1 MMNTN
6 VTTKLKIK
14 QPAHKVFEAII
25 SPTEIGH
32 YWFSSSSERWAEG
45 KRITLRYEEYSAEGI
60 ISVLEIETNK
70 KIVFSW
76 GKEHGEVTIVTITLE
91 ESQGETIITV
101 VESGFNAHD
110 PEIMA
115 KMMGQKEGWIYT
127 LTCLKGYLE
136 NGINTLRASL
146 IH

>member
-1 MMNTN
+1 MLNTN

-45 KRITLRYEEYSAEGI
+45 KRIILRYEEYSAEGI
-60 ISVLEIETNK
+60 TSVLEIETNK

-76 GKEHGEVTIVTITLE
+76 GEEHGEVTVVTMTLE
-91 ESQGETIITV
+91 EYQGETIIEV
-101 VESGFNAHD
+101 VESGLNAHD
-110 PEIMA
+110 PEIVT

>member
-1 MMNTN
+1 MLNTD

-45 KRITLRYEEYSAEGI
+45 KRITLRYEEYNAEGI

-76 GKEHGEVTIVTITLE
+76 GEEHGEVTIVTMTLE
-91 ESQGETIITV
+91 EYQDETIMEV
-101 VESGFNAHD
+101 VESGLNAHD
-110 PEIMA
+110 PEIVT

-136 NGINTLRASL
+136 NGIKTLRASL